1 MRALRQNL
9 IFAMTTNTRL
19 LSAAAVSIAFAAA
32 LSAADITIFDGAKN
46 IGFPAKKCEIK
57 DGALLTARDAEFEGN
72 WDLSK
77 NLDFKFDVE
86 NASNTH
92 TLKLKLQICD
102 SKTKTTDFLQTGT
115 VELAPRE
122 RRTFVYKHPRPP
134 KHLEVAAKIKGMRA
148 SPFGGGDR
156 SSLPSDYSKIEK
168 IKLVNRHR
176 VPMKLYSLTAAEHDP
191 ADVPAWFNMS
201 EKEFFPFVDKYGQF
215 KFREWPGKARFDGDL
230 KAAAEKERKEL
241 AGNPGPVNRDRFG
254 GWTAGGKREATGHF
268 RTEKIGGKWW
278 LVDPDGNL
286 FWSHGVVRV
295 TPSSA
300 ITPLDGRKFYF
311 ENLPQKDD
319 PFALFYTTKDEL
331 LVPHYQ
337 KRGIKETYDFSAANI
352 FRKYGDNWRDKYAEI
367 AHKRLRSW
375 GLNTIANSSD
385 SSIFL
390 QRKTP
395 YIERFEVKGPALAN
409 SDGWWWPF
417 RDPFAKEFR
426 EDVKRNLKER
436 KEQLND
442 PWCIGFFVDNE
453 LHWGG
458 PEDLAKCA
466 LASPA
471 DMPAKRAFAEDL
483 KKKYSGDIKKLNEA
497 WKTSYSDW
505 NDFLSKTEVPKGAD
519 SGDLK
524 NFTAKMAEEY
534 FKAIRDELKAL
545 APNKLYMGCR
555 FAGGSNELA
564 INAAAKYC
572 DVISYNLYRDHL
584 KGFKLPKGIDKPVMV
599 GEWHFGST
607 DRGPFHPSLIMK
619 ADQNARAQAYYDYA
633 KSALENPAIVG
644 IHWHQFSDQAVT
656 GRFDGENFQVGLT
669 DVCDNPYPETISK
682 VREIGYK
689 MYDVRNKAKAE

>member
-102 SKTKTTDFLQTGT
+102 SKAKTTDFLQTGT

-134 KHLEVAAKIKGMRA
+134 KHPEVAAKIKGMRA

-241 AGNPGPVNRDRFG
+241 AENPGPVNRDRFG

-471 DMPAKRAFAEDL
+471 DMPSKRAFAEDL

-689 MYDVRNKAKAE
+689 MYEVRNKAKAE